1 MIIILILLA
10 VLLFLL
16 FTFYG
21 NPDPYIVENLR
32 IPRNTVAFL
41 CGGGL
46 ALSGAV
52 YQTILKNPLAEPYIL
67 GVAGFILLGY
77 TIGKLFKVE
86 EIGLAISSVV
96 AVLSVLYISKRLPP
110 KHMLLV
116 GVGVNAFSVSAVL
129 VLYSFLDPYSLK
141 ESVTK
146 TIGVVPYVS
155 IWIVFIISL
164 ITFVVFS
171 LLMLRSRNLD
181 LLSVGELEAVSFG
194 VNPLRERVIS
204 LGLTTI
210 LTALFVSLVG
220 LVGFIGL
227 VVPHIVRFIRSSVHS
242 SVLPLSFLTGGII
255 FMGSDF
261 LARTVMY
268 PAEIPAG
275 VFSSLMLSPLFIGV
289 VWRLKH
295 D

>member
-1 MIIILILLA
+1 MIVFLILLA
-10 VLLFLL
+10 ILLFLL

-21 NPDPYIVENLR
+21 SVNTYIVENLR
-32 IPRNTVAFL
+32 IPRNMLAFL
-41 CGGGL
+41 CGGSL

-52 YQTILKNPLAEPYIL
+52 YQTVLKNPLAEPYIL

-77 TIGKLFKVE
+77 TIGKFFKLE
-86 EIGLAISSVV
+86 EVGLTVSSLVSIISVM
-96 AVLSVLYISKRLPP
+96 YISRKLPP

-141 ESVTK
+141 ESVTR

-155 IWIVFIISL
+155 VWAVVTILLVTLLVF
-164 ITFVVFS
+164 V
-171 LLMLRSRNLD
+171 LLMRRSKNLD
-181 LLSVGELEAVSFG
+181 LLSIGDLEAVAFG
-194 VNPLRERVIS
+194 VHPLKERIICLVS
-204 LGLTTI
+204 TTV
-210 LTALFVSLVG
+210 LTALFVSFVG

-227 VVPHIVRFIRSSVHS
+227 VVPHIVRFLHS
-242 SVLPLSFLTGGII
+242 SLHSSMLPLSFLFGGII

-261 LARTVMY
+261 LARTVIY

-275 VFSSLMLSPLFIGV
+275 VFSSLFLSPLFVGI
-289 VWRLKH
+289 VWRLRY